1 MKRSSRKQRRHSRDY
16 QDRRRHS
23 QARENRVSDSERLT
37 RSEPAPTQGLRLPS
51 AETGQIYL
59 VETEDGMLVDVP
71 ADKLDE
77 WSAMQGQEAD
87 PQLKEMEDK
96 LLEQFLEMLYGS
108 KA

>member
-1 MKRSSRKQRRHSRDY
+1 M
-16 QDRRRHS
+16 
-23 QARENRVSDSERLT
+23 
-37 RSEPAPTQGLRLPS
+37 
-51 AETGQIYL
+51 
-59 VETEDGMLVDVP
+59 ETEDGMLVDVP

-96 LLEQFLEMLYGS
+96 LLEQFLEMLYGN

>member
-1 MKRSSRKQRRHSRDY
+1 MKRSSRKQRTHSRDY

-23 QARENRVSDSERLT
+23 RARENQVSDSERLT
-37 RSEPAPTQGLRLPS
+37 QSEPAPTQGLRLPS

-96 LLEQFLEMLYGS
+96 LLEQFLEMLYGN